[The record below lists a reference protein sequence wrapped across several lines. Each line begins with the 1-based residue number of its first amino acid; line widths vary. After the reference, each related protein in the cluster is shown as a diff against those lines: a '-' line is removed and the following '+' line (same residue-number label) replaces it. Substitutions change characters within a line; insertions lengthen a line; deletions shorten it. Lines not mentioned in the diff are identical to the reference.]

1 MSDVSPWSCCCCCCV
16 LQADENDQLQLVNA
30 QLQEQLL
37 HMKQQLIMT
46 HAAGTTGDDGQSPC
60 PLPMQPLDH
69 SAISSPPPGASSDG
83 QPADHPQSSDG
94 SADASP
100 HGCQSAMSAPQSSC
114 GLSLAS
120 RSPPRVA
127 YSAWAPDSPAGQG
140 ASKAVQP
147 CQSDSTADVS
157 HADAPTPSEQTSSVS
172 QLSLASKTPPRVPF
186 CAWAEEVLGMAQS
199 EAPASVVQL
208 LGSPGDSELSLAIQQ
223 PASLAVPQ
231 QQAQAELAAAISA
244 EHSTAGS
251 GSSVTLQP
259 SPENISQ
266 LSLMSRSPPRLPF
279 EAWAEAVSTGV
290 DQQQVQTVAT
300 FEPEAG
306 GGYDSPSNHDD
317 AGVALLVA
325 AEELQC
331 SPSLLLD
338 ASPAIPAS
346 SEASAG
352 AASELSLASRSPTP
366 VPFASWAMA
375 AQDAVPSA
383 MPGIGRYV
391 SQTAAIMDAG
401 AGSEISQ
408 LSSLGSLSTCTAAA
422 KEEVEAQLSDSAQP
436 SPSNLPATPS
446 GIAAGCSFSIRGGQR
461 TSDQDAS
468 QGDDGE
474 AWSQLL
480 AAPSPAAASVGSAS
494 VASFVPCSPMPSH
507 LYPWVTEGAQ
517 AEPDPQP
524 DVSALASEAYA
535 SFMPAGPA
543 SPSVAVGA
551 VDAAATDVT
560 GPMHVTMTT
569 AGCVDDASTAAAEA
583 APASD
588 PCVLHFSPDGAYSGA
603 GQVPVSASL
612 NQSSY
617 AMAGSAATL
626 EATSVPI
633 NNTCIRAPVAPP
645 PAAPLAVHDASGLQ
659 VGEELAAWHEALTA
673 AVSTP
678 DGAVAS
684 PMALDTPLPTALKVG
699 LPAWLAQ
706 TSVHAVQQQQQQQH
720 GGEHGFN
727 AAAAAPATAA
737 HSYAPAVGVSQGHL
751 AAARAGPP
759 AAVSVTPLL
768 SPMDVDTEPLTVI
781 KPAAASRTLAPQA
794 VMVPQPAA
802 RLPAAHAPAQRAAP
816 QPAPNRLARPTAA
829 GLHQRPGSTAV
840 GLARANP
847 TAAAHHKLSA
857 GALDAAV
864 QPTASTHQA
873 SRPLPAAQTARLPAT
888 KPSAGPT
895 ALPAA
900 SPMDWSP
907 LPVQLHAWQ
916 GQGAPV
922 VAGPANA
929 PVPVAAAAPP
939 VVAAAPLAAAV
950 PPAAIAA
957 AVALGGSSVA
967 AVPVLQAGGRRAP
980 VALPT
985 TAVLH
990 QEGAGR
996 TLGAHP
1002 LPLQQ
1007 GPGAQGPAA
1016 AQRLMHR
1023 GASRLPA
1030 APAMPAHLAFAA
1042 TSTAR
1047 MPSALVPVALQQ
1059 HAAVQAPAGPVQALA
1074 LPQTIAAGALALP
1087 GMPACSPSGSPSSAS
1102 SADTIA
1108 PAAVPGRTWQSLGA
1122 AVQQPS
1128 QALVT
1133 SVGPGLTS
1141 SAEVATNRQLVF
1153 NSPVLSGLLGYQE
1166 GAGSE
1171 GEASETEEG
1180 GASCVG
1186 SVDEGQACE
1195 EYERQGYML
1204 AQDEGPEGAEP
1215 GDMQPGVCER
1225 AFPPQA
1231 ADADQQSEAEEAADR
1246 SALAV
1251 HMQPQGIPGSCEPSS
1266 PLDPELPTMT
1276 VEAEFLEGT
1285 DGHCAG
1291 LLMVGADEFA
1301 ASGQVSAAQDAV
1313 EEAGVLLDSDAT
1325 GAGQLPISFMDAALG
1340 AAVGDHFVGTTGSPQ
1355 VVYLSGSSVS
1365 DGGATPEGWPW
1376 DSTQSE
1382 HHSGGDRGALSSAGR
1397 GAPPSPDGGDAGAVE
1412 HETVAQAPC
1421 PALDLGGMS
1430 PVVGLRRLERC
1441 LDTQGVGACTESQ
1454 SVGTFALPSA
1464 VGETM
1469 ADDGVVWTQGSF
1481 CGFSAAPGAAGA
1493 SPPPLCRP
1501 PSPQHGDLDFAAVLA
1516 KPDVLPPLL
1525 PAAETPQASQLSS
1538 QGSPTALA
1546 PAGAAGA
1553 MSAAPAG
1560 AALYNEPVPLLP
1572 AAETPGASQLSAQGS
1587 VFTCVDQGNDGAT
1600 PMTAWESAAQTTW
1613 VSAQSHL
1620 PGSSMH
1626 STGGVGAPVS
1636 GIYTE
1641 ALAAA
1646 ASGAGL
1652 TPCSKAVPRAATGD
1666 GVSTQHNLPLQH
1678 GAGLLHV
1685 LVEESDLVPAVAQKH
1700 LHGQL
1705 DTVLAGPLPAAL
1717 ALQPCM
1723 PVPSVLSPLR
1733 ALPQLPLAASPAPS
1747 SPLSATPAPSSPLSA
1762 APYSGMPDDSL
1773 QRSNVEVADW
1783 PTPVSGLTGHTLRL
1797 EEATTSPLLVAGM
1810 CNPAQAE
1817 VAEKAAGEALTEIL
1831 SKGLFFA
1838 PDAAIRQREDMVW
1851 GEPAAQGSCSPAL
1864 AQPAFPAGWA
1874 SLAQPAEASGEEGDR
1889 DHSAAFQALSM
1900 SDDECDVQPGV
1911 EGSAGN
1917 AAQGDAWEQFQNGGV
1932 NCAQGLFAPDN
1943 IAVDEEDAGAADTFD
1958 RWPEAMAGGQESSG
1972 SAVADVPAS
1981 TPHRGVVTGNCIK
1994 QGGVGDVPQ
2003 HDDDEVDVQPTT
2015 EEQQPAA
2022 AEDSPQH
2029 VHAAMDHTPGGMAVG
2044 VSAPHLATPH
2054 TAVSGCGVWGDGRR
2068 RSFEQQGHQRGSRS
2082 PNKQVEPCS
2091 PQESCGENATPVPA
2105 SLMLGDWAAEAT
2117 PQCQAGMGFDA
2128 AAGRWREEHQ
2138 MSHQGEEPA
2147 AGLQKQA
2154 TVAVAR
2160 AASEPVTLRACS
2172 ALASGIDGHAAAD
2185 EGSAVK
2191 VVVGGR
2197 EQLGSDTAPDS
2208 NASDPVAAHRVLGVS
2223 AATPA
2228 WQQTPAPAEIGAWFP
2243 APDSAGAQNYM
2254 LAAATPSA
2262 DEPAQIITPAVPE
2275 EVAVTAATLHPVAE
2289 ASGLGGRTGAGPEEH
2304 ATPTASTSTSAIWQ
2318 LLQSSVRPAPSP
2330 STDLPPVGDGVP
2342 AAMQFAW
2349 HQQQQQLAAPMASAA
2364 TPASV
2369 GGKGS
2374 PGWPSP
2380 ACSYSASLP
2389 AGLELGLDSPAVAAG
2404 PGGEGLELSSKGLP
2418 VPGCTDGW
2426 QLDSDLGSPQAAR
2439 AGFAG
2444 AASDAPGSAA
2454 ASPGCSVAESF
2465 GGWAGS
2471 ASPVDAGHMPQYV
2484 ASPGIPLIPDMS
2496 QADLQLEVPA
2506 CHFPGLL
2513 PSPSLA
2519 AQHTASAMAQAAT
2532 PAHAGAVTP
2541 SIHPGVTP
2549 SALSLGG
2556 IPACKPTETPG
2567 LSHYSRYATPAA
2579 SGLFPEASA
2588 LADHNTPLS
2597 QSFFTAVPGSAGV
2610 SVDGPQAPCPALSMG
2625 SVCAAPRSPAAVN
2638 IAENPDAGLTSDA
2651 AVQEQHS
2658 GSSRSSTVAASI
2670 AAGYSPA
2677 GADAPSSP
2685 VAACHAL
2692 TEEMTE
2698 PLSPKQACTS
2708 MAASDAAD
2716 IATSQR
2722 GPAESAAGTPE
2733 GGHSFAFSFAN
2744 LASSPLAATIE
2755 R

>member
-1 MSDVSPWSCCCCCCV
+1 MSDVSPWSCCCCCCCV

-37 HMKQQLIMT
+37 HMKQQLIVT

-127 YSAWAPDSPAGQG
+127 YSAWAPASPAVQG

-147 CQSDSTADVS
+147 CQSDATADVS

-266 LSLMSRSPPRLPF
+266 LSLLSRSPPRLPF

-290 DQQQVQTVAT
+290 DQQQVQTIAT

-306 GGYDSPSNHDD
+306 GGYDSPSNHDG
-317 AGVALLVA
+317 AAAALLVA
-325 AEELQC
+325 AEELQW
-331 SPSLLLD
+331 SPSVLLN

-375 AQDAVPSA
+375 AHDAVPSA

-401 AGSEISQ
+401 ASSEISQ
-408 LSSLGSLSTCTAAA
+408 LSSLASHSTCTAAA

-436 SPSNLPATPS
+436 SPSILPATPS
-446 GIAAGCSFSIRGGQR
+446 GIAAGCSFSIEGRRGA
-461 TSDQDAS
+461 SHQDAS
-468 QGDDGE
+468 QGDDSE

-480 AAPSPAAASVGSAS
+480 AAPSAAAASVGAAS

-507 LYPWVTEGAQ
+507 LYPWVAEGVQ
-517 AEPDPQP
+517 AEAEPQP
-524 DVSALASEAYA
+524 DVSELASEAYA

-560 GPMHVTMTT
+560 GPMHMTMTT
-569 AGCVDDASTAAAEA
+569 AGCVGDASTAAAEA

-588 PCVLHFSPDGAYSGA
+588 PCVLHFSPDRAYSGA

-645 PAAPLAVHDASGLQ
+645 PVAPLAVHDASGLQ
-659 VGEELAAWHEALTA
+659 AGEELAAWHEALTA

-706 TSVHAVQQQQQQQH
+706 PSVHAVQQQQRQQH
-720 GGEHGFN
+720 GGERAFN
-727 AAAAAPATAA
+727 AAAAAPAAAA
-737 HSYAPAVGVSQGHL
+737 HSYAPAVGVSQEHL

-759 AAVSVTPLL
+759 AALPVTPLL
-768 SPMDVDTEPLTVI
+768 SPMDVDMEPLTVV

-816 QPAPNRLARPTAA
+816 QPAPSRLARPTAA

-847 TAAAHHKLSA
+847 TAAAHHKPSA

-873 SRPLPAAQTARLPAT
+873 SRPLPTAQTARLPAT

-922 VAGPANA
+922 ITGPSIA

-939 VVAAAPLAAAV
+939 AAAAVPLAMAV
-950 PPAAIAA
+950 PPAAAMG
-957 AVALGGSSVA
+957 LGGSSVA
-967 AVPVLQAGGRRAP
+967 AVPVFQAGGGLAS

-985 TAVLH
+985 KAVLH

-996 TLGAHP
+996 LLGAHP
-1002 LPLQQ
+1002 LPQQQ
-1007 GPGAQGPAA
+1007 GPGAQGPGA

-1030 APAMPAHLAFAA
+1030 APAMTAHQAFAA

-1047 MPSALVPVALQQ
+1047 MPSALVSVAPQQ
-1059 HAAVQAPAGPVQALA
+1059 HAAVQAPAGPVLALA
-1074 LPQTIAAGALALP
+1074 LCQPIAAGAMALP
-1087 GMPACSPSGSPSSAS
+1087 GIPARSPSDSPSSAS

-1153 NSPVLSGLLGYQE
+1153 NSPVLSGLVGYQ
-1166 GAGSE
+1166 GAPGSE
-1171 GEASETEEG
+1171 GEASEAEEG
-1180 GASCVG
+1180 GASCAE

-1195 EYERQGYML
+1195 EYEGQGYML
-1204 AQDEGPEGAEP
+1204 AQDEGPEGAESE
-1215 GDMQPGVCER
+1215 DAQPGVCES
-1225 AFPPQA
+1225 ASPLQKV
-1231 ADADQQSEAEEAADR
+1231 DADQQHKAQEAADC
-1246 SALAV
+1246 SAMAV
-1251 HMQPQGIPGSCEPSS
+1251 QMQVHGIPGSCERSS
-1266 PLDPELPTMT
+1266 PLDPELPTASIQAA
-1276 VEAEFLEGT
+1276 VLEDT
-1285 DGHCAG
+1285 NVHNAG

-1301 ASGQVSAAQDAV
+1301 ASGQLSAEVEEPGVQLDSDVVSAAQPP
-1313 EEAGVLLDSDAT
+1313 L
-1325 GAGQLPISFMDAALG
+1325 SFMNAAHGTAL
-1340 AAVGDHFVGTTGSPQ
+1340 GDHFVGTTGSPQ
-1355 VVYLSGSSVS
+1355 VVYCCGNSVS
-1365 DGGATPEGWPW
+1365 GGGATPEGWPW
-1376 DSTQSE
+1376 DSTQSD
-1382 HHSGGDRGALSSAGR
+1382 HHSGGDSGALPSAGR
-1397 GAPPSPDGGDAGAVE
+1397 GATPLPDGSDAGAVE

-1441 LDTQGVGACTESQ
+1441 LDTQGVGARTESQ

-1553 MSAAPAG
+1553 MSAATAG
-1560 AALYNEPVPLLP
+1560 AALHSEPVPLLP

-1587 VFTCVDQGNDGAT
+1587 VFTCIDQGNDGAT
-1600 PMTAWESAAQTTW
+1600 PTTAWDAASQTIW

-1626 STGGVGAPVS
+1626 SAGGAS
-1636 GIYTE
+1636 AAASDICTE

-1646 ASGAGL
+1646 AVGAGP
-1652 TPCSKAVPRAATGD
+1652 TPCSKAVPRAAGD
-1666 GVSTQHNLPLQH
+1666 GISTQHDLPLQH
-1678 GAGLLHV
+1678 GTSLLNV
-1685 LVEESDLVPAVAQKH
+1685 LGEESDLVPAVAQEH
-1700 LHGQL
+1700 MHGQL

-2404 PGGEGLELSSKGLP
+2404 PGGEGLELSSNSLP
-2418 VPGCTDGW
+2418 APGCTDGW

-2454 ASPGCSVAESF
+2454 ASPGLSVAESF

-2484 ASPGIPLIPDMS
+2484 ASPGIPLIPDMP
-2496 QADLQLEVPA
+2496 QADQWMEEPA
-2506 CHFPGLL
+2506 CRFPGLS

-2519 AQHTASAMAQAAT
+2519 AQHTASAMALAAT

-2549 SALSLGG
+2549 SALSFGG
-2556 IPACKPTETPG
+2556 TRAGKPAETPE

-2579 SGLFPEASA
+2579 SGLFPAASTPA
-2588 LADHNTPLS
+2588 AHNTPLS

-2610 SVDGPQAPCPALSMG
+2610 SVDGPQAPSPALSMG

-2658 GSSRSSTVAASI
+2658 GSSRSSTAAASI

-2677 GADAPSSP
+2677 GADAPSSS

-2716 IATSQR
+2716 VATSQQ
-2722 GPAESAAGTPE
+2722 GPAESAAGTPG

-2744 LASSPLAATIE
+2744 LTSSPLAATIE